1 MKEVYQSN
9 EDAGVVGDALEDMA
23 REVAWRLLAAA
34 LEEVNGFLGRERCER
49 SDEFRGYR
57 SDYHSNGGSLE
68 DARAIAAHESSPIMR
83 LYDRSGDRIT
93 LDEIERIRF

>member
-34 LEEVNGFLGRERCER
+34 LDEVNGILGRELYER
-49 SDEFRGYR
+49 SDKFREYR
-57 SDYHSNGGSLE
+57 SGYHSNGGALG
-68 DARAIAAHESSPIMR
+68 DARAIAAHESSQTTR
-83 LYDRSGDRIT
+83 LYDRTGDTIT